1 MSVRDLILRGRR
13 SPAPASS
20 PSAVEHPVFSLQRD
34 VNRLFDDMFKSFDI
48 GFPSEAVASAFSGN
62 WPRVEVSDDDKAL
75 RITAE
80 LPGMEEKDVELLLE
94 DDVLTLRGERR
105 SEREDTA
112 KQFSERF
119 YGRFERRIRLGYDID
134 QDKVEASFKNGVLD
148 IVLPKDLAAQS
159 RVKRIALNT

>member
-1 MSVRDLILRGRR
+1 MSARDLIPRGRR
-13 SPAPASS
+13 SLAPAS
-20 PSAVEHPVFSLQRD
+20 PRGVEHPFFSLQRD
-34 VNRLFDDMFKSFDI
+34 MNRLFEDMFKDFDI
-48 GFPSEAVASAFSGN
+48 GFPRETMASAFSGS

-80 LPGMEEKDVELLLE
+80 LPGMEEKDIELLLE
-94 DDVLTLRGERR
+94 DDVLTLRGEKR
-105 SEREDTA
+105 SEQEDTA

-134 QDKVEASFKNGVLD
+134 QDKVEASFKNGILD
-148 IVLPKDLAAQS
+148 IVLPKDQAAQS